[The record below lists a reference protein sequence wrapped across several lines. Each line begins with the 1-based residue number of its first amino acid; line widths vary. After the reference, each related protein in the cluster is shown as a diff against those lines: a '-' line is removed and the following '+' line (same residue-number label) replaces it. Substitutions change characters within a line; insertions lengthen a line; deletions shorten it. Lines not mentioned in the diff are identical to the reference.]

1 MNASEKKP
9 PIDQKLL
16 AEVRAIARRSNAPGA
31 ERAAAL
37 AITTGGERYPGV
49 AIHLGAAA
57 GLSACAEQVAI
68 CAARA
73 ASSRPIETVVL
84 WIPAAAG
91 THPCGRCLQIWLE
104 LARDARFILQRG
116 EAEPQIL
123 ALTQLLPDAF
133 EDFRPPSGA

>member
-1 MNASEKKP
+1 MTRPDTTK
-9 PIDQKLL
+9 PIDRNLL
-16 AEVRAIARRSNAPGA
+16 AEARTLARRSNAPGA

-37 AITTGGERYPGV
+37 AITADGERFPGV

-73 ASSRPIETVVL
+73 ASSAPIVTVVL

-91 THPCGRCLQIWLE
+91 THPCGRCLQTWLE
-104 LARDARFILQRG
+104 LARDARFVLQRG
-116 EAEPQIL
+116 EAEPQDL
-123 ALTQLLPDAF
+123 DLLELLPDAF
-133 EDFRPPSGA
+133 EDFRSSPGA